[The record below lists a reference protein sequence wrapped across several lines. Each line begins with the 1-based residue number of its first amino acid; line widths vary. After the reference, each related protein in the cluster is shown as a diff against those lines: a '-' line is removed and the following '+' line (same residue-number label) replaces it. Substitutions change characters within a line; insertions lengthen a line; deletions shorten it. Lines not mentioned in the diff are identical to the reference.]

1 MTTDSVGVARE
12 ELVAVANQDGELK
25 QNVGVLH
32 YGFRASNEFKL
43 SLKLLEDNTV
53 NIVDPTT
60 SFDLVVQPPAHDPEV
75 AHC

>member
-1 MTTDSVGVARE
+1 MDSAGVARE

-25 QNVGVLH
+25 RNVGVLH
-32 YGFRASNEFKL
+32 YGFRVGNEFLKS

-75 AHC
+75 AYC